1 MKISLIKVLK
11 KDEVEMMKK
20 VNVAQV
26 NGREISSTSSKK
38 TDFSSGRN
46 FRAVFVQIHIRVSMD
61 LFCTIFSYSGLVRR
75 ESASTLWV

>member
-1 MKISLIKVLK
+1 LFSSEGANDLKISLIKVLK

-46 FRAVFVQIHIRVSMD
+46 FRAVFVQTHVGVSMD
-61 LFCTIFSYSGLVRR
+61 LFCTIF
-75 ESASTLWV
+75 